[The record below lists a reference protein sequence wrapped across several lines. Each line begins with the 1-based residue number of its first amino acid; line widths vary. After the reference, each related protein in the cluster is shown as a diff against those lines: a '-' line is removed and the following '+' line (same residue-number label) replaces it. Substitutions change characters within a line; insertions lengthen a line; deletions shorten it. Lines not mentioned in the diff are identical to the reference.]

1 MIRSGPARTFTR
13 EAVNAWLLKL
23 AADEWEPRFDHT
35 TLDYGRELYR
45 EGAITAIELSPD
57 QAIVSRKIDRKDT
70 YSVIEW
76 TNGVPDI
83 RSSTTDPRL
92 GPAIAIAGLY
102 EIEELLGEEHVRLP
116 IDEERDEPTPTEKD
130 IESAETP
137 PPEVPEPA
145 AKKNAHQ
152 LVIVL
157 EASPSAGLTALPT
170 WKRGRTSFPVY
181 GPKAKDDLEHI
192 DRETLLHFVAS
203 AGKTDFTFEKCSGL
217 FRLRN
222 WKSVAEFA
230 EKTLPEWEKR
240 FRIRLKGDT
249 DLLRKGRRNLS
260 WEIDAR
266 HAANGAMTLR
276 ETFHLGTLRL
286 NATQSRRI
294 VRARSDT
301 LFVPGQGLV
310 RLDPTQADDF
320 DWWRRNRASEKARAH
335 WPRYMLFSF
344 FARKYLKPREDGK
357 LAVWREAVK
366 AESQTSGR
374 LELPSL
380 LRPYQRQGV
389 SRIRALH
396 TLGCHPLLADEMG
409 LGKTIQTLA
418 LLNATETSSENRP
431 DLVVCPAAVV
441 PVWIRETQERF
452 PHFNLRTLGK
462 NSTFD
467 QQPEKPADTNTPTL
481 WLASYT
487 QLRRHRSLLDK
498 IDFRYAI
505 LDEAQLIKNPK
516 AKVTQA
522 CLAIQANHRLALSG
536 TPIENTPLDLWTI
549 FRFLMPGLLGSRNEL
564 EKNLK
569 DEPTETAD
577 LLRRQV
583 APFVIR
589 RIKADVAAELPP
601 KLETDLPCPLT
612 EEQRR
617 EYRIL
622 AEGARAEHGDDLRQA
637 IGRAPTHVFSLLTR
651 LRQACCDSALLPWNQ
666 GALPSGGKT
675 ELLLEKLSDLLAS
688 SSKAII
694 FSQFTSYLTLL
705 KKLIIQR
712 HPSVPLYEL
721 TGSIRDRATPVQAFE
736 KARGSSLMLASLKA
750 GGLGI
755 TLRSADY
762 VFLMDPW
769 WNPAA
774 EEQAIDRAHR
784 LGREKP
790 TFVYRL
796 VATGTVEERVRAL
809 QRDKREAF
817 RRIIGQLEPNSALA
831 DHFSSLRDLIDLKGE

>member
-1 MIRSGPARTFTR
+1 MIRSGPSRTFTR
-13 EAVNAWLLKL
+13 EAVNAWLHKL
-23 AADEWEPRFDHT
+23 ASGEWEPRFDPT
-35 TLDYGRELYR
+35 ILDYGRELYR
-45 EGAITAIELSPD
+45 EGAITAIDLSPE

-76 TNGVPDI
+76 TNGVPHV

-102 EIEELLGEEHVRLP
+102 EIEELVGEEQTRLP
-116 IDEERDEPTPTEKD
+116 IDDERDETPPADKAVD
-130 IESAETP
+130 SGKTP
-137 PPEVPEPA
+137 PPEEVSASPS
-145 AKKNAHQ
+145 AKSAYG

-170 WKRGRTSFPVY
+170 WKRGRSTVPVY
-181 GPKAKDDLEHI
+181 GPKAKDDLEST
-192 DRETLLHFVAS
+192 DREALLRFVAS
-203 AGKTDFTFEKCSGL
+203 AGKTEFSFEKRAGL

-222 WKSVAEFA
+222 WKAVAEFA
-230 EKTLPEWEKR
+230 EKTLPDWEQR
-240 FRIRLKGDT
+240 FRLVLKGDT

-266 HAANGAMTLR
+266 HASDGAMTLR
-276 ETFHLGTLRL
+276 ETFHLGKLRL

-294 VRARSDT
+294 ARARSDT

-320 DWWRRNRASEKARAH
+320 DWWRRNRSSEKAKAH

-344 FARKYLKPREDGK
+344 FARKYLKAREDGK
-357 LAVWREAVK
+357 LAAWREAVR
-366 AESQTSGR
+366 AESDNNGAST
-374 LELPSL
+374 LPTF
-380 LRPYQRQGV
+380 LRPYQLQGV

-409 LGKTIQTLA
+409 LGKTVQTLA
-418 LLNATETSSENRP
+418 LLQDAESTPDVRP

-441 PVWIRETQERF
+441 PVWVRETQERF
-452 PHFNLRTLGK
+452 PEFKVRVLGK
-462 NSTFD
+462 NSTFE
-467 QQPEKPADTNTPTL
+467 QKPENGDAPAL

-498 IDFRYAI
+498 AAFRYAI

-516 AKVTQA
+516 AKITQA

-549 FRFLMPGLLGSRNEL
+549 FRFLMPGLLGSRAEL
-564 EKNLK
+564 DKNLK
-569 DEPTETAD
+569 EEPRDTAD

-622 AEGARAEHGDDLRQA
+622 AEGARTEHGDDLREA
-637 IGRAPTHVFSLLTR
+637 IRRAPTHVFSLLTR
-651 LRQACCDSALLPWNQ
+651 LRQACCDTALLPWNQ

-675 ELLLEKLSDLLAS
+675 ELLMEKLPDLLAS
-688 SSKAII
+688 GSKAIV
-694 FSQFTSYLTLL
+694 FSQFTSYLAIL
-705 KKLIIQR
+705 KKLVSER
-712 HPSVPLYEL
+712 HPDVPLHEL
-721 TGSIRDRATPVQAFE
+721 TGSTRDRATPVQSFE
-736 KARGSSLMLASLKA
+736 KGRGSSIMLASLKA

-755 TLRSADY
+755 TLRAADY

-784 LGREKP
+784 IGREKP

-831 DHFSSLRDLIDLKGE
+831 DHFSSLRDLIDLKAE